1 MLPLK
6 VYSVKPVQLRVKK
19 KFEYVFI
26 FSSWNIFF
34 FLNKNFFSQ
43 DFLES
48 GHPIDRT
55 HNVIDV
61 ANILKYFFRELPDA
75 LLPVGNF
82 QEAILRCLL
91 CKGSNER
98 RIAAIKLVCLLLPQ
112 RHLNTLVYFM
122 QFLNAVSEHSQQN
135 KMSIKN
141 LAIIFAPGL
150 MPISENIGQRLLSH
164 VQIIE
169 ILIENAHDLGMV
181 PDAILGKVQPDVLHD
196 ANGTTTINATT
207 MAESMSYRSQS
218 ETPWTDSK
226 KKKKRRSGSLTR
238 KYSIC

>member
-1 MLPLK
+1 MENGHT
-6 VYSVKPVQLRVKK
+6 
-19 KFEYVFI
+19 FER
-26 FSSWNIFF
+26 N
-34 FLNKNFFSQ
+34 
-43 DFLES
+43 
-48 GHPIDRT
+48 

-75 LLPVGNF
+75 LLPTGNF
-82 QEAILRCLL
+82 QETILRCLL

-98 RIAAIKLVCLLLPQ
+98 RITAIKMVCLLLPQ

-122 QFLNAVSEHSQQN
+122 QFLNAVSQHSQQN

-150 MPISENIGQRLLSH
+150 MPISENIGQRLISH

-169 ILIENAHDLGMV
+169 ILIENADDLGMV
-181 PDAILGKVQPDVLHD
+181 PSAILGKVQNIVLAESHHHD
-196 ANGTTTINATT
+196 ATASTINGTPRDL
-207 MAESMSYRSQS
+207 MAYRGGADAPGT
-218 ETPWTDSK
+218 ESK

-238 KYSIC
+238 EWEMHPGSMTTSIQCDI